1 MVASKSKW
9 FRIPCGDRCSNWHV
23 TKLLE
28 LLQETRR
35 AREIAKQEG
44 ELDED
49 GNKKQV
55 EEVGNEHMGPA
66 TGGEENEK
74 SSCSDPNKHCWKCYI
89 SDQDAEL
96 KICAS
101 CHKVLQKIEGNLD

>member
-49 GNKKQV
+49 DNKKQV
-55 EEVGNEHMGPA
+55 EEVENGYDGLA
-66 TGGEENEK
+66 AGGEENGEN
-74 SSCSDPNKHCWKCYI
+74 SDSDPKKHCWKCKI
-89 SDQDAEL
+89 SDQEAEL
-96 KICAS
+96 GICLG
-101 CHKVLQKIEGNLD
+101 CYKVFQQIEGILV

>member
-35 AREIAKQEG
+35 AREIAKQDG
-44 ELDED
+44 ELVEADS
-49 GNKKQV
+49 KKQL
-55 EEVGNEHMGPA
+55 EEVENGHMGL
-66 TGGEENEK
+66 T
-74 SSCSDPNKHCWKCYI
+74 
-89 SDQDAEL
+89 AESEDM
-96 KICAS
+96 KRVGPVDHI
-101 CHKVLQKIEGNLD
+101 